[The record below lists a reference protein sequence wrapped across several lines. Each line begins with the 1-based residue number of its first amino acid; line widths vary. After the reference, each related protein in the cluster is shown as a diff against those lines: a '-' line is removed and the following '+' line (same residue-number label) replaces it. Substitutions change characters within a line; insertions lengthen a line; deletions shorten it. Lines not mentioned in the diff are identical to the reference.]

1 MIDWTTA
8 ILILAGV
15 VGGIVNAV
23 AGGATLITF
32 PLLLA
37 TGLPPVAANIAN
49 AIAVS
54 PGHLLAVL
62 ADRRSLPV
70 LDCHLYLLLLLS
82 AAGGLAGAGLL
93 LIIPDRLF
101 TMPIP
106 ALIAGATL
114 LFALAPRIA
123 RTADSRESRESRHH
137 GAKRRETGLLA
148 LTAIYGGF
156 FGAGLGIILTAIL
169 SLSEPHDIRRIKA
182 VKNLLASVVAIA
194 ANLFFLL
201 RGAVHWPSAFPMLLG
216 AIVGGY
222 AGGHLVRVLPA
233 NVVRGVVLTA
243 GSVMSI
249 VYAFKYWI

>member
-15 VGGIVNAV
+15 LGGIVNAL

-32 PLLLA
+32 PVLLA
-37 TGLPPVAANIAN
+37 TGLNPVAANIAN

-70 LDCHLYLLLLLS
+70 LDRHLYLLLLVS

-123 RTADSRESRESRHH
+123 RTADSRESRDH
-137 GAKRRETGLLA
+137 GTKRREAGLLA

-182 VKNLLASVVAIA
+182 VKNLLASIVAVA

-201 RGAVHWPSAFPMLLG
+201 RGAVHWPLALPMLLG
-216 AIVGGY
+216 AIAGGY

-243 GSVMSI
+243 GAVMTV
-249 VYAFKYWI
+249 VYAMRYWKF

>member
-15 VGGIVNAV
+15 IGGIVNAV

-32 PLLLA
+32 PVLLA
-37 TGLPPVAANIAN
+37 TGLNPVAANIAN

-70 LDCHLYLLLLLS
+70 LDRHLCLLLLLS
-82 AAGGLAGAGLL
+82 AVGGLAGAGLL

-101 TMPIP
+101 TLPIP

-123 RTADSRESRESRHH
+123 KAADISASTDH
-137 GAKRRETGLLA
+137 GAKRREAGLLA

-182 VKNLLASVVAIA
+182 VKNLLASIVAIA

-201 RGAVHWPSAFPMLLG
+201 RGAVHWPLALPMLLG
-216 AIVGGY
+216 AIVGDKDF
-222 AGGHLVRVLPA
+222 A

-249 VYAFKYWI
+249 VYAFKYWM